1 MRKATD
7 SRTIVMFRNS
17 DVNVSRVSWTDIVQ
31 RQHEHTQVIW
41 DTYRVKSK
49 RCMNVCYEVLERD
62 LGVVD

>member
-1 MRKATD
+1 
-7 SRTIVMFRNS
+7 MFRNS